1 MKFKFSPQLQYNV
14 IGGKFKFQAE
24 DSFLEYFF
32 WRFEKHISLSEKKP
46 PLVTSILKRSYLHSV
61 SDDTFKSI
69 FTYVFDGR
77 VLNIEYFYS
86 QRVEQV
92 PVDFLHV
99 AVVNGES
106 VNEGPDLSEANGQGG
121 NVLETQ

>member
-1 MKFKFSPQLQYNV
+1 M
-14 IGGKFKFQAE
+14 
-24 DSFLEYFF
+24 EYFF

-69 FTYVFDGR
+69 FANVFDGR

-106 VNEGPDLSEANGQGG
+106 VNEGPDLSETNGQGG

>member
-1 MKFKFSPQLQYNV
+1 MEISQNFVAFS
-14 IGGKFKFQAE
+14 
-24 DSFLEYFF
+24 EYMNF
-32 WRFEKHISLSEKKP
+32 I
-46 PLVTSILKRSYLHSV
+46 KRSYLHSI

-69 FTYVFDGR
+69 FTNVFDGR

>member
-1 MKFKFSPQLQYNV
+1 MTSYE
-14 IGGKFKFQAE
+14 I
-24 DSFLEYFF
+24 
-32 WRFEKHISLSEKKP
+32 HT
-46 PLVTSILKRSYLHSV
+46 LVLTNIVKRWSYLHSI

-69 FTYVFDGR
+69 FTNVFNGC
-77 VLNIEYFYS
+77 VLNLEYFYS

-106 VNEGPDLSEANGQGG
+106 VNEGPDLSEADG
-121 NVLETQ
+121 

>member
-1 MKFKFSPQLQYNV
+1 MEL
-14 IGGKFKFQAE
+14 
-24 DSFLEYFF
+24 
-32 WRFEKHISLSEKKP
+32 
-46 PLVTSILKRSYLHSV
+46 LHSIG
-61 SDDTFKSI
+61 DDTFKSI
-69 FTYVFDGR
+69 FANVFDGR

-121 NVLETQ
+121 NVRVIAMYVHALFTAFDTSAWKYWSFRAIILWRWVNPVN